1 MNDLTSIPKIKGHK
15 VRSACLASIFT
26 LANVSRNHK
35 QYTGVFPFAL
45 ISKSAFAMESLL
57 KNLEKHVTCSI
68 CMDTY
73 TEPKT
78 IACLHT
84 FCLKCLEEHALKT
97 QRQGQFRCPDCQ
109 AQVNI
114 PEGNCFDN
122 LPTGFLQ
129 NSLLSLLAVRQS
141 GDGSQIS
148 CGICKKK
155 SAEISYCFACEKLL
169 CCDCVNA
176 HELFRES
183 AFQGHKVTAVKQFQA
198 VDYEALLKRQ
208 SFCPQPYHERE
219 VTRFFCLEC
228 QICVCQVC
236 INTDHKNHNVDP
248 LEKAADAE
256 KANII
261 AAVESIEQKK
271 KVCSDAIKIFQL
283 GAEELERN
291 VTMAKREVSQTAEQ
305 MIAKIREHEREATK
319 VLENTRVS
327 RMEKINSLN
336 KQVKS
341 LIKQLDQAVQFAKNL
356 VERSS
361 SSDVMKSK
369 KRLQERFGDLDK
381 ATVPSPPVSSFV
393 KFFSTN
399 TLDNLN
405 LGSVET
411 NEIDVRLSSMEAV
424 TENLQAGVEAELLI
438 CPKRKSEE
446 ELTSKYQR
454 ELDVKVLIEPTEDVA
469 SLRTFKKGND
479 DFHVKFVPR
488 VPGTYN
494 MKVKINGDK
503 LVTSPYRVHV
513 KERRIDVVGE
523 LVLKGEIPVSPNW
536 IAVNSKGTI
545 AVSDYKKHCILMF
558 DKDGNFLR
566 KFGFNGKGPGQ
577 LANPAGLT
585 FLNDDELLVV
595 DDDNGRIQQFNV
607 QTGNSVKSFG
617 ERGTGDGEFIGPEGI
632 FINDEGHVIVADY
645 HNNRIQVLDK
655 DGKFMFKF
663 GDNGPGKLN
672 QPTGCVYHKNKFIV
686 SDSGKHCLKVFDK
699 SGKFL
704 YKIGE
709 KGKADGQFSSPWG
722 LCVKKYDDHQNLL
735 ACDSDNGRIQQFTME
750 GRFIGKTFIKQRDP
764 KAIATT
770 PDGRILVCDFEDK
783 NIYILK

>member
-1 MNDLTSIPKIKGHK
+1 
-15 VRSACLASIFT
+15 
-26 LANVSRNHK
+26 
-35 QYTGVFPFAL
+35 
-45 ISKSAFAMESLL
+45 MESLL

-68 CMDTY
+68 CLDTY
-73 TEPKT
+73 TKPKT

-84 FCLKCLEEHALKT
+84 FCLKCLEEHALRT

-155 SAEISYCFACEKLL
+155 SAEISYCFACEELL
-169 CCDCVNA
+169 CRDCVNA
-176 HELFRES
+176 HELFQER
-183 AFQGHKVTAVKQFQA
+183 AFRGHRVTAVKQFQA

-256 KANII
+256 KANIM

-271 KVCSDAIKIFQL
+271 KVCGDAINTFQQVVV
-283 GAEELERN
+283 ELERN
-291 VTMAKREVSQTAEQ
+291 ITAAKREVSQTAEE
-305 MIAKIREHEREATK
+305 MVAKIREHEREATK
-319 VLENTRVS
+319 ILENTRVS

-336 KQVKS
+336 EQVKS

-369 KRLQERFGDLDK
+369 KSLEQRFGDLDK
-381 ATVPSPPVSSFV
+381 ATVPSLPVSSFV

-399 TLDNLN
+399 ALDNLN

-411 NEIDVRLSSMEAV
+411 NEIDVRLSSVEAL

-446 ELTSKYQR
+446 ELTSKCQR
-454 ELDVKVLIEPTEDVA
+454 EFDVRVLIEPAEDVT
-469 SLRTFKKGND
+469 SLRTFKNEND
-479 DFHVKFVPR
+479 DIHVKFIPK
-488 VPGTYN
+488 VPGTFN
-494 MKVKINGDK
+494 ITVMINGDK
-503 LVTSPYRVHV
+503 LVTSPLRVQV
-513 KERRIDVVGE
+513 KERRIDVMGE
-523 LVLKGEIPVSPNW
+523 LVLKGEIPERPDW

-545 AVSDYKKHCILMF
+545 AVSDNEEHCILIF
-558 DKDGNFLR
+558 DKNGNFVR
-566 KFGFNGKGPGQ
+566 EFGCYGEGPGQ
-577 LANPAGLT
+577 LANPAGIT
-585 FLNDDELLVV
+585 FLNDNEVLVG
-595 DDDNGRIQQFNV
+595 DDDNGQIQQFNV
-607 QTGNSVKSFG
+607 QTGNFVKSFG
-617 ERGTGDGEFIGPEGI
+617 KRGTGDGEFRAPQGI
-632 FINDEGHVIVADY
+632 FISDEGHVIVADCL
-645 HNNRIQVLDK
+645 NNRIQVFDE
-655 DGKFMFKF
+655 DGKFMSKF
-663 GDNGPGKLN
+663 GDNGPGELCE
-672 QPTGCVYHKNKFIV
+672 PSGCIYHKNKFIV
-686 SDSGKHCLKVFDK
+686 SDSGNHCLKVFGK
-699 SGKFL
+699 AGKFL

-709 KGKADGQFSSPWG
+709 EGEADGQFSYPWG
-722 LCVKKYDDHQNLL
+722 LCVEKYGDHQSLL
-735 ACDSDNGRIQQFTME
+735 VCDRDNGRIQQFTME
-750 GRFIGKTFIKQRDP
+750 GRFIGKTVFRLGDP
-764 KAIATT
+764 NAIATT
-770 PDGRILVCDFEDK
+770 PDGRILVCDCKDK
-783 NIYILK
+783 SIYVLK